1 MRLPSHWNRAANA
14 ALFADSSQMMCESMR
29 DGHVSIAV
37 ALMTLRLVSM
47 PMAWRMIVPGTFR
60 YPRCQFKGTGFTGVR
75 HIGVGWSGKLPLVG
89 TVAVGKNRHALEQLV
104 QADPFYADHP

>member
-29 DGHVSIAV
+29 DGHVSITV

-47 PMAWRMIVPGTFR
+47 PMAWRMIVPGAIGLS
-60 YPRCQFKGTGFTGVR
+60 PRSPDVTFKGTGFTGVR
-75 HIGVGWSGKLPLVG
+75 LLARIGTRSGNWSKQTRSTQIIRELWGAYTSYGRL
-89 TVAVGKNRHALEQLV
+89 
-104 QADPFYADHP
+104 